1 MPPANSVHRVAS
13 CFSSE
18 ENQLSICVNMAQVY
32 RCDSGAALN
41 VPGKCLKFYL
51 RINLAMGVP
60 CHDEDD
66 FCLFYALTAAFFG
79 G

>member
-1 MPPANSVHRVAS
+1 
-13 CFSSE
+13 
-18 ENQLSICVNMAQVY
+18 MAQVY

-41 VPGKCLKFYL
+41 VPGKCRKFCL
-51 RINLAMGVP
+51 RMNLAMGVP
-60 CHDEDD
+60 RHDQDD